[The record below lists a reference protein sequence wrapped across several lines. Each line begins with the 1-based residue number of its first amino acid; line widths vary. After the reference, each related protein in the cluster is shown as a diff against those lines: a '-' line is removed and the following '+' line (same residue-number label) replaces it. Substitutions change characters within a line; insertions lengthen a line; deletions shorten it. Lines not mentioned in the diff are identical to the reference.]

1 MSANLVEVV
10 TPMPDGSAKTRAS
23 AALDRV
29 KAFNIVTPED
39 YSSAATMLAQIKSQ
53 WKEVDGQREELK
65 APSLE
70 ACRRV
75 DNFFR
80 EPLKFL
86 KDGEDIIKKKITAYD
101 AEQER
106 LRKAEQAR
114 LEEIARREREAKEQA
129 AREAARKAQEAA
141 DAARREAEAKR
152 RAEETARREADE
164 ARARGDREAAAA
176 AEQAA
181 RAAAKEAAR
190 FDTKAE
196 RVESAGAERVS
207 ALQAQAATVVA
218 PIAQRVVPK
227 VAGLRLQD
235 SWKFEI
241 VDPSKINRAFL
252 MPDEQKI
259 RKQVLAMKGD
269 AAALIGEGIRV
280 WSDKIAASS
289 GAA

>member
-10 TPMPDGSAKTRAS
+10 TPMPDSSAKTRAT

-29 KAFNIVTPED
+29 KAFNIVTADD
-39 YSSAATMLAQIKSQ
+39 YAAAASMLAQIKGQ
-53 WKEVDGQREELK
+53 WKEVDGQREDLK

-75 DNFFR
+75 DAFFR
-80 EPLKFL
+80 DPLKFL
-86 KDGEDIIKKKITAYD
+86 KDGEAIIKQKITAYD

-152 RAEETARREADE
+152 QAEEKARRDAEE

-176 AEQAA
+176 ADQAA
-181 RAAAKEAAR
+181 KAAAKEAAR

-196 RVESAGAERVS
+196 RVESAGVERVA

-218 PIAQRVVPK
+218 PIAQRAVPK
-227 VAGLRLQD
+227 VAGLRFTEA
-235 SWKFEI
+235 WKFEI

-259 RKQVLAMKGD
+259 RKQVLALKGD
-269 AAALIGEGIRV
+269 AASLIGEGVRV
-280 WSDKIAASS
+280 WSEKVPAS